1 MSETNTSIK
10 LNTILNLH
18 PKKAHMRILTLAIA
32 MALVLGVKAQKAT
45 VSDNQLNRPK
55 LVVGIVVD
63 QMRWD
68 YLYRYANRYG
78 SDGFNRL
85 INQGFAC
92 ENTMIPYVPTVTA
105 CGHTCIYTGS
115 VPAVH
120 GITSNSW
127 YDRINKK
134 FVYCTDDDSVTP
146 VGTNNMAQKMSPRNL
161 WATTIGDE
169 LKIATNSRSK
179 VISVAIKDRASI
191 LPGGHSANAAY
202 WFDTKT
208 GNWITSSY
216 YDMTDLPA
224 WVKQFNNRKI
234 ADSLMRLNWKLAYDS
249 STYVNSTADDE
260 WYEAKFSHEAKPVFT
275 HELASQIGKNY
286 DLLRLTPGGN
296 TMTAE
301 MAKAAVIN
309 EKLGQGAAT
318 DLLAISFSSP
328 DGVGHAFGPNSR
340 EQEDDFLQLD
350 KVIAG
355 LLNFLDASVGK
366 GQYLVFLSADHGVAN
381 IPGFLQERK
390 DPQGVMGGGTISKE
404 LNQQLRE
411 NFKSDSLVTG
421 VFNNQ
426 VHLNFDKIAAAG
438 LNESTIRKWI
448 VDYLLKKDFVST
460 AIDLSA
466 VNNATS
472 PAVVKE
478 MVTNGYSYRRSG
490 DIQIIM
496 QPGWVDFGNPGTT
509 HAAWYPYDAHI
520 PLLFYG
526 WKIKPGKLY
535 RETYMTDIAATIAA
549 MLKIQMPSGC
559 VGKVISE
566 VMQ

>member
-1 MSETNTSIK
+1 
-10 LNTILNLH
+10 
-18 PKKAHMRILTLAIA
+18 MRILPLAIA
-32 MALVLGVKAQKAT
+32 MAFVLGVKAQKPT

-78 SDGFNRL
+78 NDGFNRL

-134 FVYCTDDDSVTP
+134 FVYCTDDDAVTP
-146 VGTNNMAQKMSPRNL
+146 VGTSNMAQKMSPRNL

-249 STYVNSTADDE
+249 STYINSTADDE

-301 MAKAAVIN
+301 LAKAAVIN

-355 LLNFLDASVGK
+355 LLNFLDARVGK

-390 DPQGVMGGGTISKE
+390 DPQGVMGGGAISKE

-438 LNESTIRKWI
+438 LNEATIRKWI

-466 VNNATS
+466 VNNATA
-472 PAVVKE
+472 PAVIKE

-509 HAAWYPYDAHI
+509 HGAWYPYDAHI

-526 WKIKPGKLY
+526 WNVKPGKLY
-535 RETYMTDIAATIAA
+535 RETYMTDIAATVAA